1 VVGRSLKF
9 SKTKE
14 NMKQKLLAL
23 FRRKQPV
30 YGSHIFRQRS
40 WLSRQVDE
48 AVRKRAFGLD

>member
-1 VVGRSLKF
+1 
-9 SKTKE
+9 
-14 NMKQKLLAL
+14 MKQKIIAL